1 MTTARNITHDEFR
14 TILTAISPEARQ
26 AFIYGLR
33 TAAKHMKDE
42 MKESKEEDKDMQK
55 ELELLEHA
63 FKVAADVE
71 DEIAELNREPA
82 TSEKK

>member
-33 TAAKHMKDE
+33 TAAQHMKDE

-63 FKVAADVE
+63 FKVAAEVE
-71 DEIAELNREPA
+71 DEIADLNREPA